1 MRPRQGGFSLIELLV
16 TLAIAGIVSS
26 SIFASI
32 IFQQRTALMHLE
44 SAEAQQSGRIA
55 LEVIKS
61 QLRDAGWGFSYA
73 RTGTGNTGYNAVT
86 QTDVAPVGE
95 CSNATNQW
103 QCNNLGSANTD
114 RLRLV
119 RADALGFV
127 SPVAGATDTQHNV
140 GTGFTIKD
148 NSDLVLA
155 ANDWVLVSGTCN
167 SDATIQS
174 DFFQLA
180 TAPVLS
186 GGDYTVNE
194 PGFLNCSTGGYDDG
208 FNFGLA
214 ERVEFYIDSTTDPA
228 HPALMM
234 KIDDE
239 TGSGPFTVAY
249 NIEDLQVQ
257 FGLDTSASPDN
268 AVDLW
273 CDDPYDTSTDCP
285 TTFTPRENAA
295 RIVAAKIAL
304 VARTSIPHPGL
315 DHADISVF
323 DGPTRSGQDGYRR
336 WVFRS
341 TVALRNL
348 RVKSP

>member
-1 MRPRQGGFSLIELLV
+1 MKPRQRGFSLIELLV
-16 TLAIAGIVSS
+16 TLAVAGLVSS

-32 IFQQRTALMHLE
+32 IFQQRTAMMHLE

-55 LEVIKS
+55 MEVIRGE
-61 QLRDAGWGFSYA
+61 LRNAGWGFSYA
-73 RTGTGNTGYNAVT
+73 RTGTGNTGKNPVT
-86 QTDVAPVGE
+86 QTDVAPVGH
-95 CSNATNQW
+95 CTNATNQW
-103 QCNNLGSANTD
+103 QCNNLGGDSTD

-119 RADALGFV
+119 RARAFGFV
-127 SPVAGATDTQHNV
+127 APVAGSMATVHTL
-140 GTGFTIKD
+140 GSGFSVQD
-148 NSDLVLA
+148 NSDLDLA

-167 SDATIQS
+167 SDATLQS

-180 TAPVLS
+180 AAPALA
-186 GGDYTVNE
+186 GGNYTVNE
-194 PGFLNCSTGGYDDG
+194 PAFLNCSVGGYDDG
-208 FNFGLA
+208 FSFGAA
-214 ERVEFYIDSTTDPA
+214 ERVEFYIDSATDPA

-239 TGSGPFTVAY
+239 TASGPFTVAY

-273 CDDPYDTSTDCP
+273 CDDPNDTSNDCV
-285 TTFTPRENAA
+285 TGFTSRENTA

-304 VARTSIPHPGL
+304 VARTSIPHQGL
-315 DHADISVF
+315 EHPDISVF
-323 DGPTRSGQDGYRR
+323 DGPTHSGKDGYRR